1 MVILLY
7 LSRGIVR
14 TYLGGQGE
22 VQMVEWFI
30 LKGSLC
36 LTSNLIFLVI
46 SWRNANYRIY
56 LNQIRSQSYK
66 NTSCTRF
73 DREGTRSTVLCSLY
87 DLHHGSFFFTGSIA
101 TVSSL
106 LCDCQIQGKF
116 KDGKFDNKNYFRYK
130 KDIKVKTWKHI
141 NNFCCKGSK
150 HPFS

>member
-1 MVILLY
+1 MLKNVHTFCKIKVKMVILLY
-7 LSRGIVR
+7 LSRGIER

-73 DREGTRSTVLCSLY
+73 DRELVPGQQFFVLCMIY
-87 DLHHGSFFFTGSIA
+87 IMDL
-101 TVSSL
+101 SSL
-106 LCDCQIQGKF
+106 LVLYRLSLACFVIAR
-116 KDGKFDNKNYFRYK
+116 FRANSKMVNLIIKTILGIK
-130 KDIKVKTWKHI
+130 KI
-141 NNFCCKGSK
+141 
-150 HPFS
+150 